1 MYYQQGGYMHLVK
14 TSITLPDDLLQEAK
28 TMSKNV
34 SSLITEALREHIR
47 QLKVQKAMESFG
59 SWKDREDTSVDIVN
73 DLRKERDRDYAGRS
87 H

>member
-1 MYYQQGGYMHLVK
+1 MHLVK

-34 SSLITEALREHIR
+34 SSFITDALREHIR
-47 QLKVQKAMESFG
+47 QRKVQKAMESFG
-59 SWKDREDTSVDIVN
+59 SWKGREDTSVEIVN
-73 DLRKERDRDYAGRS
+73 GLRKEGDRDYAGRS